1 LRFSAPLLLG
11 YAPIV
16 LLAIVSWAIK
26 PLFTARYLTPSAP
39 FIAIAAVAGWTT
51 LRMRVQQVAL
61 AGTVAL
67 ALVVFAG
74 SDPHLDSD
82 RAEDLKVAARQL
94 SEHMQPGD
102 VVVFEPAWMRMPL
115 ARYWRPGP
123 DVDIAKPVPDLGYLD
138 LDVTDA
144 ASRAKLN
151 AAARVWI
158 VGLGRDVPPPPI
170 DAISVFRDDLAKRP
184 VLSTDHIGEVE
195 IRLLGPLPSGRSS
208 SAGRHHP
215 VDVSLDHH
223 GVQRLIDAPAR
234 LGSLGGQLPLG
245 SLGCEACCRRPG
257 LPATVAGTR
266 CAS

>member
-26 PLFTARYLTPSAP
+26 PLFNARYLTPSAP

-51 LRMRVQQVAL
+51 LRMRVQQVVL

-82 RAEDLKVAARQL
+82 RAEDLKVVARQL
-94 SEHMQPGD
+94 AEQMQPTD

-115 ARYWRPGP
+115 TRYWRPGP
-123 DVDIAKPVPDLGYLD
+123 NVDIAKPVPDLGYLD
-138 LDVTDA
+138 PDVTDA
-144 ASRAKLN
+144 AARAKLN

-158 VGLGRDVPPPPI
+158 VGLGRNVPPPPI
-170 DAISVFRDDLAKRP
+170 DAISVFRDDLEKRP

-195 IRLLGPLPSGRSS
+195 IRLLGPLP
-208 SAGRHHP
+208 
-215 VDVSLDHH
+215 
-223 GVQRLIDAPAR
+223 
-234 LGSLGGQLPLG
+234 
-245 SLGCEACCRRPG
+245 
-257 LPATVAGTR
+257 
-266 CAS
+266 